1 MIYVIS
7 YWSIFKKCWP
17 QLLNIFL
24 VFTVTLSLFPAVLS
38 DVERVYSS
46 FIISKDYFVSLTC
59 FLTFNLFSVLGN
71 MLPSYIPWVSK
82 LSVCTNSLLTFSMQ
96 PSADKLWIPILARG
110 LFIPFFLLCNYR
122 PAGVE
127 RLWPVLFHWDLV
139 YWAATALFAMSG
151 GYLASLAL
159 MHCPR

>member
-1 MIYVIS
+1 M
-7 YWSIFKKCWP
+7 
-17 QLLNIFL
+17 
-24 VFTVTLSLFPAVLS
+24 
-38 DVERVYSS
+38 ERVYSS

-59 FLTFNLFSVLGN
+59 FLTFNLFAVLGN
-71 MLPSYIPWVSK
+71 MLPSYISW
-82 LSVCTNSLLTFSMQ
+82 
-96 PSADKLWIPILARG
+96 PSADKLWIPILARA

-151 GYLASLAL
+151 GYLASIAL